1 MDFTETIT
9 KYNGLSNNFVYVFL
23 RVRNRYLM
31 VTYPLQFK
39 KERLSI
45 FVTKTKQVVNR
56 G

>member
-1 MDFTETIT
+1 MDFTKTII
-9 KYNGLSNNFVYVFL
+9 KYNDLSSNFVYVFPK
-23 RVRNRYLM
+23 VRNRYLM
-31 VTYPLQFK
+31 VTCPLQFK